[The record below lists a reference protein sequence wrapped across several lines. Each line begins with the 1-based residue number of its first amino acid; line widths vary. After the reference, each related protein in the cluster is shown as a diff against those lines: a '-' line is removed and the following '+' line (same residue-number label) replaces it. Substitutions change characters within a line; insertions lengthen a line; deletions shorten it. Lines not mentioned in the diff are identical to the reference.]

1 MSASQASPPRGL
13 GYTNVEYPSLSSF
26 HLKKKFRTKVY
37 YFMTPP
43 LSHNEPDIKLHLHG
57 VNMAKK
63 IKINTVPDLRFEENC
78 RKILD

>member
-1 MSASQASPPRGL
+1 
-13 GYTNVEYPSLSSF
+13 
-26 HLKKKFRTKVY
+26 
-37 YFMTPP
+37 MTPP